1 MDVRKTCQQSNSL
14 FLIDLF
20 QNCVCLKVLKYY
32 NIFYMRMYP
41 YCLKVIMICTKNITQ
56 NIIDNVVYIM
66 MIPSQWFCWKLWAW
80 FGALDATNVTFYP
93 WQDTCHPGKDCRIA
107 RQSTH
112 ESPWDHAD
120 DGVVVSLISN
130 QGTATVT
137 LARCLAGG
145 RSTDHGGGDV
155 RKERRACRMT
165 ESIFLA
171 FSVVHCGQRSLQ

>member
-1 MDVRKTCQQSNSL
+1 
-14 FLIDLF
+14 
-20 QNCVCLKVLKYY
+20 
-32 NIFYMRMYP
+32 MRMYP

-56 NIIDNVVYIM
+56 NITDNVVYIM

-120 DGVVVSLISN
+120 DGAVVSLISN